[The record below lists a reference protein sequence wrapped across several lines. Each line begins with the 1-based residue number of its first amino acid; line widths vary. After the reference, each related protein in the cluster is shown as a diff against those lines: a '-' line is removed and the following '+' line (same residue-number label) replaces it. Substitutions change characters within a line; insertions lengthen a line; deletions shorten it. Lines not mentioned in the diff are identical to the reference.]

1 MFGGEVRDVKSSF
14 SRVFQRLW
22 ETNRDEVLDYSE
34 RHGGPIFETNEVN
47 RRFEALQGSDYLFMG
62 LYPHW
67 MLAEIQGILAW
78 SRSMPIRRGR
88 RSSLWWQRAPRAQV
102 VRRRG
107 WIDHTETA
115 AASKGSIAAAVVF
128 MNLAVRDRDLRRSLL
143 FKSGTPFGGTSP
155 GAFAP
160 LPFCWRAAAGA
171 PSEGFSGGV
180 PVLVVYGPRG
190 DGYPIVTATPPRLCP
205 SPTARCASTMSSSE

>member
-1 MFGGEVRDVKSSF
+1 VLELDINQPRSHVGGGFKTEFEYAVFGGEVRDVKSSF

-107 WIDHTETA
+107 WIDHTESLQQPAKA
-115 AASKGSIAAAVVF
+115 A
-128 MNLAVRDRDLRRSLL
+128 LR
-143 FKSGTPFGGTSP
+143 
-155 GAFAP
+155 
-160 LPFCWRAAAGA
+160 
-171 PSEGFSGGV
+171 
-180 PVLVVYGPRG
+180 
-190 DGYPIVTATPPRLCP
+190 PPWC
-205 SPTARCASTMSSSE
+205 S